1 MGLDGFLASKGISS
15 ASDFAVSAAGKYP
28 KRDDTPRD
36 PDSMCPLI
44 SREEIEKRYSR
55 QFPLLYRL
63 KLRIIKKCLN

>member
-1 MGLDGFLASKGISS
+1 MSIESFLASKRITSV
-15 ASDFAVSAAGKYP
+15 SDFSISAAGKHSKIDY
-28 KRDDTPRD
+28 TPRD
-36 PDSMCPLI
+36 SLSMCPFV